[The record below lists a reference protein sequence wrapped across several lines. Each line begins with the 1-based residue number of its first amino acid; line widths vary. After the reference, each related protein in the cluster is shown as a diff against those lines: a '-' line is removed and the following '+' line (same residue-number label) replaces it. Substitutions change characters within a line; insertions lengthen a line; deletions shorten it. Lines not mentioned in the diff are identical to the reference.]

1 MVKDFYLTK
10 RLDSSSLKKP
20 KNTAIKYFSDVY
32 EVDQNIVKVNKL
44 NSFSEIIIAT
54 RTPRLLKIDVQGNE
68 FELLEGSNNV
78 LVLFKFIIVEC
89 TYFDLYEDSKYFSD
103 DIHQFLME
111 NNFELKKEY
120 NKLIRRNK
128 LISSDKLYVNLGI

>member
-1 MVKDFYLTK
+1 
-10 RLDSSSLKKP
+10 
-20 KNTAIKYFSDVY
+20 
-32 EVDQNIVKVNKL
+32 
-44 NSFSEIIIAT
+44 
-54 RTPRLLKIDVQGNE
+54 
-68 FELLEGSNNV
+68 
-78 LVLFKFIIVEC
+78 
-89 TYFDLYEDSKYFSD
+89 FDLYEDSKYFSD